1 MPWPEPVPLPQTGA
15 GWPGGTGPGPA
26 PGIRQ
31 NTIGQERGNLAQ
43 GVSGLIRLAGPQDP
57 GKFSAE
63 SDAHSDS

>member
-1 MPWPEPVPLPQTGA
+1 MARACST
-15 GWPGGTGPGPA
+15 A
-26 PGIRQ
+26 PDRCRMARVHWARPSPRHQ
-31 NTIGQERGNLAQ
+31 AEHHGQERGNLAQ